1 MADDVAWIFPGQ
13 GSQEPGMG
21 KDLYESLPIA
31 RELFDRA
38 DAILG
43 RPLAPLLRRPRR
55 GVE

>member
-43 RPLAPLLRRPRR
+43 RPSRASASKAPPRS
-55 GVE
+55 